1 MQSVI
6 LQNARRILSLRGY
19 YSSISCSERRVTI
32 SEISLNRTRLQICTR
47 SHSSLVLSD
56 AQRRTIYA
64 LSTPMGKAGVAVIR
78 ISGPDALKVWKSII
92 KTAAQ
97 RLPDP
102 WKFQRCK
109 IVHPERQEVLDD
121 GLAVFFKSPKSF
133 TSEDVVE
140 LHIHSGRAIIS
151 SVLNAL
157 SALSFC
163 RPAEAG
169 EFTRRA
175 FQGGRLD
182 LTQVEGLKD
191 LIDAE
196 TETQRRIALQ
206 AAGGASRAQF
216 EHLRSEII
224 HCLAMVEA
232 LIDFGEGEDLEE
244 GVFEQARAKAFQL
257 HQTIQAHLEDGRRGE
272 IIRSG
277 LRVAIF
283 GPPNAG
289 KSSLLNFLAQREAAI
304 VTSLPGTTRDILELS
319 LDIGGLPLIVADTA
333 GLRATDDLVE
343 SIGIE
348 RAKSM
353 VQASDLS
360 LCVLSL
366 PEIYES
372 SYFHI
377 PSSSKDLI
385 TPETCFLLNK
395 SDLLQTQ
402 PSDIQIQ
409 SALGKNA
416 WIASL
421 ETGHRTFE
429 FLSSFTE
436 MLKQR
441 YDTSDAQGTTTPLIT
456 HARHRTHLTSASQ
469 FIASFLQYS
478 SEDIV
483 LGAEELRYAAQAVG
497 KISGIIDVE
506 DVLDAV
512 FRDFCIGK

>member
-6 LQNARRILSLRGY
+6 LQNARRILSLRY
-19 YSSISCSERRVTI
+19 YSSISCSERRATI
-32 SEISLNRTRLQICTR
+32 SEIPLNRTSLQICTR

-121 GLAVFFKSPKSF
+121 GLAVFFKS
-133 TSEDVVE
+133 
-140 LHIHSGRAIIS
+140 
-151 SVLNAL
+151 
-157 SALSFC
+157 LSFC

-196 TETQRRIALQ
+196 TEIQRRIALQ

-244 GVFEQARAKAFQL
+244 GVFEQARAKASQL
-257 HQTIQAHLEDGRRGE
+257 HRTIQAHLEDDRRGE

-289 KSSLLNFLAQREAAI
+289 KSSMLNFLAQREAAI

-353 VQASDLS
+353 IQASDLS

-372 SYFHI
+372 SCFHI
-377 PSSSKDLI
+377 PSSLKDLI

>member
-6 LQNARRILSLRGY
+6 LQNTRRILSLRG
-19 YSSISCSERRVTI
+19 SISCSERRATI
-32 SEISLNRTRLQICTR
+32 SKFPPNRTRLQICTR

-92 KTAAQ
+92 KSAAQ

-206 AAGGASRAQF
+206 AAGVAQF
-216 EHLRSEII
+216 EHLRSGII

-366 PEIYES
+366 PEIYDS
-372 SYFHI
+372 SCFHI
-377 PSSSKDLI
+377 PSSLKDLI

-409 SALGKNA
+409 STLGKNA

-421 ETGHRTFE
+421 ETGHRT
-429 FLSSFTE
+429 
-436 MLKQR
+436 
-441 YDTSDAQGTTTPLIT
+441 ATPLIT
-456 HARHRTHLTSASQ
+456 HARQRTHLTSASQ

>member
-6 LQNARRILSLRGY
+6 LQNTRRILSLRG
-19 YSSISCSERRVTI
+19 SISCSERRATI
-32 SEISLNRTRLQICTR
+32 SKFPPNRTRLQICTR

-206 AAGGASRAQF
+206 AAGVAQF
-216 EHLRSEII
+216 EHLRSGII

-366 PEIYES
+366 PEIYDS
-372 SYFHI
+372 SCFHI
-377 PSSSKDLI
+377 PSSVKDLI

-409 SALGKNA
+409 STLGKNA

-429 FLSSFTE
+429 FLSSITE

-441 YDTSDAQGTTTPLIT
+441 YNTSDAQGTATPLIT
-456 HARHRTHLTSASQ
+456 HARQRTHLTSASQ

-478 SEDIV
+478 SEDVV

>member
-1 MQSVI
+1 
-6 LQNARRILSLRGY
+6 
-19 YSSISCSERRVTI
+19 
-32 SEISLNRTRLQICTR
+32 
-47 SHSSLVLSD
+47 
-56 AQRRTIYA
+56 
-64 LSTPMGKAGVAVIR
+64 MGKAGVAVIR

-244 GVFEQARAKAFQL
+244 GVFEQEPKHFSCTKQSRPTLKMV
-257 HQTIQAHLEDGRRGE
+257 EG
-272 IIRSG
+272 
-277 LRVAIF
+277 
-283 GPPNAG
+283 
-289 KSSLLNFLAQREAAI
+289 LAQFFSSA
-304 VTSLPGTTRDILELS
+304 GGGNY
-319 LDIGGLPLIVADTA
+319 IGGLPLIVADTA

>member
-1 MQSVI
+1 MQS
-6 LQNARRILSLRGY
+6 LLLRNALGILRGY
-19 YSSISCSERRVTI
+19 SSINSHLKRPLIVGGIHPIQTLKR
-32 SEISLNRTRLQICTR
+32 CTLR
-47 SHSSLVLSD
+47 SQSSLVLSD
-56 AQRRTIYA
+56 AQRKTIYA

-78 ISGPDALKVWKSII
+78 ISGPDALKVWNSVVQTTSK
-92 KTAAQ
+92 
-97 RLPDP
+97 RPPEP
-102 WKFQRCK
+102 WKLQRCK
-109 IVHPERQEVLDD
+109 IVHPGRQEVLDD

-133 TSEDVVE
+133 TTEDVLE

-196 TETQRRIALQ
+196 TESQRRVALE

-232 LIDFGEGEDLEE
+232 LIDFGEGEDLED
-244 GVFEQARAKAFQL
+244 GVFEQGIAKALQL
-257 HQTIQAHLEDGRRGE
+257 NETIKSHLEDGRRGE

-277 LRVAIF
+277 LRLAIF

-289 KSSLLNFLAQREAAI
+289 KSSLLNYLAQREAAI

-348 RAKSM
+348 RARSM
-353 VQASDLS
+353 VQASNIA

-366 PEIYES
+366 SEIYDGTS
-372 SYFHI
+372 SSFRI
-377 PSSSKDLI
+377 PSSLKDLV

-395 SDLLQTQ
+395 SDLLLVQ
-402 PSDIQIQ
+402 PPDAQIQ
-409 SALGKNA
+409 EVLGKNA
-416 WIASL
+416 WVASL
-421 ETGHRTFE
+421 ETGQGTLE
-429 FLSSFTE
+429 FLSQFTE
-436 MLKQR
+436 VLKSR
-441 YDTSDAQGTTTPLIT
+441 YDMGDGQGTTMPLIT
-456 HARHRTHLTSASQ
+456 HARHRTHLASASQ
-469 FIASFLQYS
+469 FIDSFLEYS
-478 SEDIV
+478 SQDIV
-483 LGAEELRYAAQAVG
+483 LGAEELRYAAVAVG
-497 KISGIIDVE
+497 KISWTIDVE
-506 DVLDAV
+506 DVLDSV